1 MNGSRAQ
8 RIPSPILPPRL
19 AWRVLTIAH
28 VSDLHIGGRP
38 ESEDRAARV
47 LAHVGAMSP
56 PPDVLLVTGD
66 VADHGWEGGSIASEE
81 YAVAQD
87 VLGGWRGPV
96 VVGTGNHDGRG
107 PFAEA
112 LLGGERSG
120 PLDQVLDLGAYR
132 FLMLDSL
139 VPAVDGQRIDHGELG
154 PTTLTWL
161 DDQLA
166 ESPTPTFVA
175 FHHPPTT
182 VGIPG
187 VDEIQLRNGA
197 ALSAVL
203 ERHPH
208 VVAVLTGHNHTM
220 CASTFA
226 GRPMLVG
233 GGVVSSVTLDQEL
246 LQGLWLDGPP
256 TLAVH
261 LVGDDGRLTT
271 FWRALP

>member
-1 MNGSRAQ
+1 M
-8 RIPSPILPPRL
+8 
-19 AWRVLTIAH
+19 LTIAH

-38 ESEDRAARV
+38 ESDERAARV

-56 PPDVLLVTGD
+56 APDVLLVTGD
-66 VADHGWEGGSIASEE
+66 VADHGWKGRPIASEE
-81 YAVAQD
+81 YARARD
-87 VLGGWRGPV
+87 LLAAWPGPLL
-96 VVGTGNHDGRG
+96 VGTGNHDGRG

-112 LLGGERSG
+112 LLGVERSG
-120 PLDQVLDLGAYR
+120 PLDQVLDVGAYR

-139 VPAVDGQRIDHGELG
+139 VPAMDAQRIDHGELG
-154 PTTLTWL
+154 PTTLAWL
-161 DDQLA
+161 DEQLA
-166 ESPTPTFVA
+166 ESLTPTFVA

-182 VGIPG
+182 VGIAG
-187 VDEIQLRNGA
+187 VDEIQLTNGGE
-197 ALSAVL
+197 LSAVL

-233 GGVVSSVTLDQEL
+233 GGVVSSVTLDQEPL
-246 LQGLWLDGPP
+246 ESVWLDGPP

>member
-1 MNGSRAQ
+1 
-8 RIPSPILPPRL
+8 
-19 AWRVLTIAH
+19 VLTIAH

-38 ESEDRAARV
+38 ESDERAARV
-47 LAHVGAMSP
+47 VAHVAAMRP
-56 PPDVLLVTGD
+56 APDVLVVTGD
-66 VADHGWEGGSIASEE
+66 IADHGWSGGPEAAEE
-81 YAVAQD
+81 YARARD
-87 VLGGWRGPV
+87 LLAAWPGPLL
-96 VVGTGNHDGRG
+96 VGTGNHDGREG
-107 PFAEA
+107 FAEG
-112 LLGGERSG
+112 LLDGKRPG
-120 PLDQVLDLGAYR
+120 PLNQVLDVGAYR

-154 PTTLTWL
+154 PTTLAWL
-161 DDQLA
+161 DEQLA
-166 ESPTPTFVA
+166 ASPTPTFVA

-182 VGIPG
+182 VGIAG
-187 VDEIQLRNGA
+187 ADEIQLRNGD

-233 GGVVSSVTLDQEL
+233 GGVVSSVTLDQEPL
-246 LQGLWLDGPP
+246 EQLWLDGPP

-261 LVGDDGRLTT
+261 LLRDDGRLTT